1 MEKLLPTLARIIK
14 LYIQVGT
21 AGPAPA
27 QRACVCVW
35 VYAVAW
41 SCNVSF
47 LRSAQ
52 AERCSIFII
61 DPESDELVSH
71 VRQRHPPPRRP

>member
-1 MEKLLPTLARIIK
+1 
-14 LYIQVGT
+14 
-21 AGPAPA
+21 
-27 QRACVCVW
+27 
-35 VYAVAW
+35 VYAVAR

-52 AERCSIFII
+52 AERCSIFIV

-71 VRQRHPPPRRP
+71 VRASGTHRLVGHSPRIRPRRSLALAAEPIPAGDADG